1 MFKFNFN
8 QEESTDEN
16 DTKGEVF
23 SKNTREIICFAY
35 LCKHF

>member
-23 SKNTREIICFAY
+23 SKKKKKTRQIMYF
-35 LCKHF
+35 